1 MRIDPKAKIAGLP
14 IMRVR
19 DALKKIA
26 WRDWSAEWLQD
37 VLHADPSAVSGLME
51 ALRSDGFIEP
61 VEPPGFWRTTTEGNA
76 FTLATARPVSRAAAQ
91 RHFDAFLT
99 RLAEVRDDDRWLYKA
114 RRVHLFGSFLD
125 PSLEL
130 VGQVNLAVDLVQKEP
145 DGEIHRRRERAYIQR
160 QWDDGRIFR
169 SFEQERMCPF
179 EDVLKHL
186 KKRSW
191 ILTLHPMADLP
202 PSAEAPSRL
211 MYEDPDA

>member
-1 MRIDPKAKIAGLP
+1 MRIDPKTKIAGFP

-91 RHFDAFLT
+91 RHFEAFLT
-99 RLAEVRDDDRWLYKA
+99 RLVEVRDDDRWLYKV
-114 RRVHLFGSFLD
+114 RQVRLFGSFLD
-125 PSLEL
+125 PSMDVVGDVDLAVEL
-130 VGQVNLAVDLVQKEP
+130 VRKEADEEVQ
-145 DGEIHRRRERAYIQR
+145 RRRERAYIQR

-169 SFEQERMCPF
+169 TFLQELMCPS
-179 EDVLKHL
+179 EDVLKYL
-186 KKRSW
+186 KKRSR
-191 ILTLHPMADLP
+191 ILNLHPMTDLELLP
-202 PSAEAPSRL
+202 KAHSQL
-211 MYEDPDA
+211 VYEDPDT